1 MVATHADVAA
11 DGAPGTGRVAAL
23 DTRMVAAV
31 TARLVTAAAARV
43 PATIHTRVAVDGGPC
58 AG

>member
-23 DTRMVAAV
+23 DTRMVAA
-31 TARLVTAAAARV
+31 RLVTAVAARV
-43 PATIHTRVAVDGGPC
+43 PATIHTRVAADGGPC
-58 AG
+58 FG

>member
-1 MVATHADVAA
+1 MWPPT
-11 DGAPGTGRVAAL
+11 APLAPYGCRVAAL

-31 TARLVTAAAARV
+31 AARLVTAAAARV
-43 PATIHTRVAVDGGPC
+43 PATIHTRVAADGGPC